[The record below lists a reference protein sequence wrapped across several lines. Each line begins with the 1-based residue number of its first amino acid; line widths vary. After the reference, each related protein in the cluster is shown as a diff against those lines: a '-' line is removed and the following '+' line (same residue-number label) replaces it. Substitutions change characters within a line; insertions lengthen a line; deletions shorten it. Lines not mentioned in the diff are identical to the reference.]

1 MKSVLLH
8 KGVFLHVIVLMM
20 TVVSCHDIETE
31 LLPDDDIHLQASIA
45 SSVLVAKGQGVVS
58 SSFEDPLYMGFVR
71 IDETASGYP
80 DDFKGQPALTA
91 TMQGASDI
99 KDIEFNENYQTF
111 RSEKYG
117 VRYASWY
124 PWYEKASEETSGAY
138 KYNPET
144 GKVTFPIDGS
154 TDILYGSLV
163 TGTKAKG
170 FNTIVYDHAL
180 VKYRV
185 KAYALVPYDENKKP
199 IESYLPDVLWGNIQT
214 VSLQG
219 MPSECHL
226 CLPVEGKVDYLLEWP
241 DGNIKDYN
249 VTGED
254 GQPLLSSIPIIMDQ
268 AATVTEILAAP
279 PVDGVLKINV
289 KTSNTSA
296 TQQITIARDF
306 KPGRSYDIR
315 LRFSSHGLI
324 NADVEVSEWVEGDDV
339 NVQTGGKVFF
349 DLSSTS
355 TANCYMISS
364 ANYNYCF
371 DVTVK
376 GNGAGGV
383 LDGLDYTLAPGYID
397 VIWMDQCLDGKFELS
412 SHYPSQGRALFSLKG
427 NDDEN
432 VKVIPA
438 EMEGNVLIGAYKDS
452 SKKELLWTWHLWIC
466 DHPQIQSYK
475 NGFTVQDRD
484 LGAIDYTSTTNARVD
499 GLYYQWG
506 RPTPFPV
513 NRTLAE
519 DEDFTIKSSDGS
531 LGVNA
536 AVSYPDTFYKDA
548 VIAEDGKTYRL
559 WGWRSAADEYVKT
572 IYDPCPAGYRVPSKR
587 LWAELKADN
596 YLIDKHNVRFSV
608 IDGYDVYYPISGYYN
623 GPTEGV
629 KYYWDGSTARQDKV
643 GAFMWSAT
651 YDEDEDNPYLMTYEY
666 QKDGAHSMTTR
677 PAKDD
682 GPALPVRCVA
692 ERSTPHVEDL
702 SAFQTANSY
711 IVDEA
716 GYYKFNAGVRGN
728 GVGYL
733 VSPGSSDYINL
744 TAGLNTKIDVAFVD
758 YLWWQGDMETKNAEP
773 EPPVIIDFDGEP
785 DEKGY
790 VTFHIDQYKKG
801 NLILA
806 GYDEKGVILW
816 TWHLWLT
823 DTPAMKKSKDYEVM
837 DRFLGATYAPPAVSA
852 ESVGMSDD
860 QWNATIGFYYQWGRK
875 DPFPT
880 TTGKAGD
887 DGTSPMA
894 KWWKYDRLL
903 EKEKWIEYDD
913 FYRKAVN
920 AGRSIPMS
928 VKEPMTFHYTAAEF
942 PSLGVTSTSFS
953 TFFSEDKN
961 IANRCFGDV
970 TEVAPESL
978 WGYSSATGFGKTT
991 TKTMYDPCPPGYSVA
1006 YYLVWAG
1013 GSMFDSY
1020 TYYDGWSWNV
1030 SSTEVS
1036 KEKGL
1041 MLSPDRFGNLYDYTW
1056 YPYTGYIDAHSAEY
1070 KEVGTVGRFY
1080 SSTPAS
1086 NGSRSF
1092 FYDQSYTGQAV
1103 VDFVG
1108 ISTTFALPVRCQKD

>member
-1 MKSVLLH
+1 M
-8 KGVFLHVIVLMM
+8 HVIVLMM

-99 KDIEFNENYQTF
+99 KDIKFNENYQTF

-124 PWYEKASEETSGAY
+124 PWYEKASDETSGAY

-241 DGNIKDYN
+241 DGNIKDYD

-349 DLSSTS
+349 DLSSTT

-376 GNGAGGV
+376 GNGADGV
-383 LDGLDYTLAPGYID
+383 LDGSDPTLDPGWVD
-397 VIWMDQCLDGKFELS
+397 VVWMDKGLADNFRLS
-412 SHYPSQGRALFSLKG
+412 SHYPSQGRALLELNNNTSV
-427 NDDEN
+427 NNTSEVTYDD
-432 VKVIPA
+432 IL
-438 EMEGNVLIGAYKDS
+438 EGNVLIGAYTEKGGD
-452 SKKELLWTWHLWIC
+452 LLWTWHLWIC
-466 DHPQIQSYK
+466 DRPQIQSYK

-484 LGAIDYTSTTNARVD
+484 LGAVDYTNSSDIGKVD

-513 NRTLAE
+513 NRTLAK
-519 DEDFTIKSSDGS
+519 DFTIKSSS
-531 LGVNA
+531 EIPGVNA
-536 AVSYPDTFYKDA
+536 AVGHPDTFYDDA
-548 VIAEDGKTYRL
+548 VVAEDGKTYRL

-587 LWAELKADN
+587 LWAELDAHN
-596 YLIDKHNVRFSV
+596 YSVSEHNVTFSV
-608 IDGYDVYYPISGYYN
+608 IAGYPVYYPISGYYN
-623 GPTEGV
+623 GPAATEGL
-629 KYYWDGSTARQDKV
+629 KYYWDGSSSFADKV

-651 YDEDEDNPYLMTYEY
+651 YDVVKDNPYLMTYEY
-666 QKDGAHSMTTR
+666 RDSDNHGMTTR
-677 PAKDD
+677 PAIDD

-692 ERSTPHVEDL
+692 LRSTPHVEDL

-823 DTPAMKKSKDYEVM
+823 DKPAMKKSKDYEVM

-852 ESVGMSDD
+852 KSVDMSDD

-894 KWWKYDRLL
+894 TWWKYDRL
-903 EKEKWIEYDD
+903 EEQWTPYND
-913 FYRKAVN
+913 FYDKDVN